1 MRKLRSALIQL
12 LVSSLSLSSC
22 VSGVKVDDLS
32 YSLEEIR
39 AAIKVVAT
47 DFKYVDPL
55 KRKYESIYFPKN
67 RKKNFDPEK
76 HSPRYYARFIIV
88 GDRRPFT
95 VVIDVIAQVKEE
107 GEWVERGSDEELSQ
121 RLAADLRKAL
131 AEGRVQRNAVD
142 SFRAF

>member
-1 MRKLRSALIQL
+1 ML
-12 LVSSLSLSSC
+12 LASC
-22 VSGVKVDDLS
+22 VSGIKVEDLS

-39 AAIKVVAT
+39 SAIKVVAV
-47 DFKYVDPL
+47 DFKSVDPL
-55 KRKYESIYFPKN
+55 KRKYESIYFPKKP
-67 RKKNFDPEK
+67 KKNFDPEK

-95 VVIDVIAQVKEE
+95 VVINVIEEVKEE
-107 GEWVERGSDEELSQ
+107 GEWVEQGSDEELSQ
-121 RLAADLRKAL
+121 RLAQDLRKAL